1 LSGLFEITTEVTE
14 TVPLDQQNRGE
25 VLFKVANLS
34 GRPLY
39 VRARCQPEEADT
51 QDWFSFTT
59 PAERHLTIADI
70 AFYTVKIAAPP
81 LAVLGRYQFQLVV
94 EERDKAEQNFSTGP
108 GVTFEVTKPPAP
120 PRPPL
125 RLPDLSAIPKWFANL
140 PRRTKLIAGGVA
152 LAVIV
157 LAIIIGVI
165 LAITR
170 PARPDLVIESLDAQ
184 HLETEDGN
192 VYLFTVN
199 VANRGNKNSGDFVLG
214 FESRPQDMVDMGY
227 TEVPSI
233 EPGAS
238 RAIEMVGYLPFSGEF
253 DSIVITFVA
262 DINLQTDEAE
272 DSRENNIQSVNISLP
287 RGFFP
292 TPTPF
297 FRPTP
302 TPFFEPTPT
311 ARIFPDLAIVG
322 LNIESAPIR
331 FPPFGTLYRA
341 DVTVA
346 NVGRTDT
353 FGFAPIE
360 ITLRLA
366 SSGSVIARAVIE
378 GLKPGESATVRM
390 EWETDIN
397 QIGPQDY
404 VFTVDP
410 NNAIPEMDESNN
422 TLRTAA

>member
-1 LSGLFEITTEVTE
+1 MSGLFEITTEVTE
-14 TVPLDQQNRGE
+14 TVPLDKQNRGE

-34 GRPLY
+34 GRPMY

-108 GVTFEVTKPPAP
+108 GVTFEVIKPPAP

-199 VANRGNKNSGDFVLG
+199 VANRGSKNSGDFVLG
-214 FESRPQDMVDMGY
+214 FESRPEDMVDMGY

-238 RAIEMVGYLPFSGEF
+238 RAIEMVGYLPFFGEF

-262 DINLQTDEAE
+262 DIHLQTDEAE
-272 DSRENNIQSVNISLP
+272 DSRENNIQSVNLSLP

-297 FRPTP
+297 F
-302 TPFFEPTPT
+302 EPTPT
-311 ARIFPDLAIVG
+311 LVFRPTATARGFSDLV
-322 LNIESAPIR
+322 IEGI
-331 FPPFGTLYRA
+331 TLEGRGDLFNRIYRA
-341 DVTVA
+341 EVTIS
-346 NVGRTDT
+346 NRGRAGT
-353 FGFAPIE
+353 FEFAPIE
-360 ITLRLA
+360 ITVRHAETGELVSRVRL
-366 SSGSVIARAVIE
+366 E
-378 GLKPGESATVRM
+378 GLEPGESAALVM
-390 EWETDIN
+390 DWEIQTPFGG
-397 QIGPQDY
+397 Q
-404 VFTVDP
+404 FFLFMVDP
-410 NNAIPEMDESNN
+410 NNAIPEIDESNN
-422 TLRTAA
+422 VAEARD